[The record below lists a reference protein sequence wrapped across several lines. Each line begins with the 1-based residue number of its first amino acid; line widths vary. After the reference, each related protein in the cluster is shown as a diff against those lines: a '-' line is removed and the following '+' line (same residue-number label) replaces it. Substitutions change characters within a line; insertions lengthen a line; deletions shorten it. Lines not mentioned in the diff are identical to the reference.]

1 MPLPSP
7 DLLVVQSNAEV
18 LFVKDEQWIS
28 TSAAPIK
35 LTAKDKKLDGMLSA
49 PTTQWFMGESKDD
62 QTHVLSYRSPDGML
76 QKQLSKLVI
85 TDAGGKVVG
94 LVKHGDVKNFERG
107 LGRAVLYASTP
118 PSGGGGHAT
127 VTEGDVTLH
136 AAYEIRVPDDAA
148 ALYPVKGFSYAY
160 SKAWYQK
167 DGGIGAFAAGA
178 NGAFSAQ
185 PAFKLVLVDKCQ
197 MMDKFT
203 LSNATGELVAT
214 IQSTQASQ
222 IGQKREVTVAPGV
235 EVVLPV
241 VFASIVRDFFNRS
254 PLNG

>member
-1 MPLPSP
+1 MPSP
-7 DLLVVQSNAEV
+7 DLLVAQSNAEV

-28 TSAAPIK
+28 TSAPIK
-35 LTAKDKKLDGMLSA
+35 LTGKDKKLDGILSA

-62 QTHVLSYRSPDGML
+62 QTHVLSSRSPDGRL

-85 TDAGGKVVG
+85 TDSGGKVVG
-94 LVKHGDVKNFERG
+94 LVKHGDVKDFEKG
-107 LGRAVLYASTP
+107 LGRAVLYASSP
-118 PSGGGGHAT
+118 PTSGGSGHAT
-127 VTEGDVTLH
+127 VTESDVTLH

-148 ALYPVKGFSYAY
+148 HLHPIKGFAYPY

-167 DGGIGAFAAGA
+167 DGGIGAFAVGA

-185 PAFKLVLVDKCQ
+185 PAFKLVMMDKCQ
-197 MMDKFT
+197 MMDKYT

-214 IQSTQASQ
+214 VQSTQATQ
-222 IGQKREVTVAPGV
+222 IGKKKEVTVAPGV

-241 VFASIVRDFFNRS
+241 VFASIVMDFFNRS
-254 PLNG
+254 PMNG